1 MARSEIENE
10 LPELVW
16 VDERGSAGDED
27 EEKRPKREEDEGG
40 RIELRL
46 GVSICTGCVEIR
58 SFLSSHRGWVVR
70 GTRLT
75 TPG

>member
-1 MARSEIENE
+1 MARSERENE

-40 RIELRL
+40 RI
-46 GVSICTGCVEIR
+46 
-58 SFLSSHRGWVVR
+58 
-70 GTRLT
+70 
-75 TPG
+75 